1 MRFLL
6 LSVGTMLFAATI
18 ASCSGSSS
26 DITGA
31 EPPPRPDDGELI
43 KGPISEDGIKIILG
57 TADVAVGTNRMAF
70 VIDSPQS
77 LITAPYATV
86 VSRHLENDDG
96 AGETAMA
103 VFRPWPYGA
112 RGTYT
117 TQLTFDVAGRWQMD
131 VTVVDESGGNRSAQ
145 LSFQV
150 AEETEA
156 PNVGA
161 PAVLS
166 DSKTLADVADIGEL
180 TSGFLQD
187 PDLYQTTIANAVG
200 SGMPTVIV
208 MANPIFCI
216 NAVCGPQVEVL
227 QQLKDKFSGQ
237 ANFIHVDFYDNP
249 DEIQGDL
256 TRARISPTVLEW
268 RLPSPEWSF
277 VVGRDGNIAARF
289 EAFATFDELDE
300 ALRGVL

>member
-1 MRFLL
+1 MRSLL
-6 LSVGTMLFAATI
+6 LSVGTVLFAATI
-18 ASCSGSSS
+18 AACSGSYSNT
-26 DITGA
+26 TGA
-31 EPPPRPDDGELI
+31 EPLSRPDDGELI
-43 KGPISEDGIKIILG
+43 EGPLSEDGIQIILG
-57 TADVAVGTNRMAF
+57 TADVAVGTHRMAF
-70 VIDSPQS
+70 VIDSRES
-77 LITAPYATV
+77 LVTTPYATV
-86 VSRHLENDDG
+86 VSRQLEKDNG
-96 AGETAMA
+96 GNETAMA

-117 TQLTFDVAGRWQMD
+117 TQLTFDKAGRWQMD
-131 VTVVDESGGNRSAQ
+131 VTVVSESGDSRSAQ
-145 LSFQV
+145 LSFLV

-156 PNVGA
+156 PDVGT

-166 DSKTLADVADIGEL
+166 DNKTLADVDDISEL
-180 TSGFLQD
+180 TNGFLQD
-187 PDLYQTTIANAVG
+187 PDLYQTTIADAVD

-227 QQLKDKFSGQ
+227 QQMKDKYSGR

-256 TRARISPTVLEW
+256 SRARISPTILEW

-277 VVGRDGNIAARF
+277 VIDREGNIASRF
-289 EAFATFDELDE
+289 EAFATLDELDE

>member
-1 MRFLL
+1 MRLL
-6 LSVGTMLFAATI
+6 LVSVGAVLFAATI
-18 ASCSGSSS
+18 AACSGSSS
-26 DITGA
+26 DTTGA
-31 EPPPRPDDGELI
+31 EPPTRPDDGELI
-43 KGPISEDGIKIILG
+43 EGPISEDGIKIILG
-57 TADVAVGTNRMAF
+57 TADVAVGTHRMAF

-86 VSRHLENDDG
+86 VSRPLEKDDG
-96 AGETAMA
+96 ASETAMA

-117 TQLTFDVAGRWQMD
+117 TQLTFDAAGRWQMD
-131 VTVVDESGGNRSAQ
+131 VTVVSESGDSRSAQ
-145 LSFQV
+145 LSFLV

-166 DSKTLADVADIGEL
+166 DNKTLADVDDISEL
-180 TSGFLQD
+180 TNGFLQD
-187 PDLYQTTIANAVG
+187 PDLYQTTIADAVD

-227 QQLKDKFSGQ
+227 QQLKDKYSGR

-256 TRARISPTVLEW
+256 SRARISPTILEW

-277 VVGRDGNIAARF
+277 VIDRDGNIASRF
-289 EAFATFDELDE
+289 EAFATLDELDE
-300 ALRGVL
+300 VLRGVL